1 MPATPEYPTAENS
14 SLRNTLSTSRCAIM
28 LPAVARRSPAMTTP
42 PSQAAATIVVP
53 CASSATTGLGTE
65 TPAGMTP
72 VAPAAAC
79 GSRSGAATVRKSV
92 NDEVPALRYAPG
104 SHRP

>member
-1 MPATPEYPTAENS
+1 MF
-14 SLRNTLSTSRCAIM
+14 
-28 LPAVARRSPAMTTP
+28 PAVARRSPAMTTP

-53 CASSATTGLGTE
+53 CGRSAASGLGADLPE
-65 TPAGMTP
+65 
-72 VAPAAAC
+72 VLAPAAAPGAW
-79 GSRSGAATVRKSV
+79 GSSSGAATVRKSV